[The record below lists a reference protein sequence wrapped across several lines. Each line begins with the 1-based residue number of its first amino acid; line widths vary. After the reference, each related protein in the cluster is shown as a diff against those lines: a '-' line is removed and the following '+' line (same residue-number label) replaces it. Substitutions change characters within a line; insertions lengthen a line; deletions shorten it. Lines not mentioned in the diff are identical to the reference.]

1 MNFYQLILNLRS
13 PNEFFI
19 GVIRQLDIEEDSETD
34 LFVVYDL
41 IINGGGLIC
50 SHCAKRITIE
60 ELFEQKIVVGNEE
73 GYITHVDCLLQYI
86 MKSEPTI
93 SSGLANG
100 LFSESQVRQD
110 LLSRPFESV
119 LLDISRACSYKRLS
133 PSKQNQECSKF
144 VAFESNLIEERN
156 NYNLELLLT
165 YLDSTL
171 TDSTYS
177 DVN

>member
-1 MNFYQLILNLRS
+1 MNFYRLILNLRS
-13 PNEFFI
+13 PNEYFI
-19 GVIRQLDIEEDSETD
+19 GVKRQLDIEEDSETD

-73 GYITHVDCLLQYI
+73 GYITHVDCLLRYI
-86 MKSEPTI
+86 MKAEPTI

-119 LLDISRACSYKRLS
+119 ILDISRACSYKRLS

-144 VAFESNLIEERN
+144 IANESNLIVERN

-171 TDSTYS
+171 TDTTYS

>member
-1 MNFYQLILNLRS
+1 MK
-13 PNEFFI
+13 
-19 GVIRQLDIEEDSETD
+19 QLDIDDESEAD

-50 SHCAKRITIE
+50 SHCGKRFTVD

-73 GYITHVDCLLQYI
+73 GYVAHVDCLLGYI
-86 MKSEPTI
+86 MKAEPII
-93 SSGLANG
+93 SSGLASG
-100 LFSESQVRQD
+100 LFSESQVRHD

-119 LLDISRACSYKRLS
+119 ILDISRACSYKRLS

-171 TDSTYS
+171 TNSTYS
-177 DVN
+177 DLN

>member
-1 MNFYQLILNLRS
+1 MTVYPFVLNLKS
-13 PNEFFI
+13 PNRLI
-19 GVIRQLDIEEDSETD
+19 SGVMRQLDIDDSEID

-50 SHCAKRITIE
+50 SHCGKRITIE

-73 GYITHVDCLLQYI
+73 GYITHVDCLLGYI
-86 MKSEPTI
+86 MKAEPII
-93 SSGLANG
+93 SSGLVNG

-119 LLDISRACSYKRLS
+119 VLDISRACSYKRLS

-144 VAFESNLIEERN
+144 IAFESNLIGERN

-165 YLDSTL
+165 YLDNSL
-171 TDSTYS
+171 SDSSFS
-177 DVN
+177 DLN